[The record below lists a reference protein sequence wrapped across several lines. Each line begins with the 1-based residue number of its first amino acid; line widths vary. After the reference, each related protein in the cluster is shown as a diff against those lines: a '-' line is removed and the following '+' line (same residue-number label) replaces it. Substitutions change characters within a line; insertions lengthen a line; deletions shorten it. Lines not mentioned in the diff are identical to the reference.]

1 MGHTN
6 SQHAPVSS
14 SVRSPAK
21 TPSEGRTD
29 RQEGKPTGGQ
39 RQEDRDRDRTEGH
52 VLCRCWQ
59 SHSSFSLNEA
69 STGRGDLA
77 GKGESFGGG
86 GEKERREWVTPWVAF
101 TANEAIFCLLVTLWL
116 LLSTSSE
123 S

>member
-1 MGHTN
+1 MDGAHKLPAC
-6 SQHAPVSS
+6 SCQQLS
-14 SVRSPAK
+14 SV
-21 TPSEGRTD
+21 PSKDALGKEDRQTRRKTD
-29 RQEGKPTGGQ
+29 R
-39 RQEDRDRDRTEGH
+39 RTEGH

-59 SHSSFSLNEA
+59 SHSSFSLIEA

-101 TANEAIFCLLVTLWL
+101 TANEATFCLLVMLWL

-123 S
+123 G